1 MIPHHDQFSSSWFH
15 LSASCR
21 AIVSC
26 KILPSVLNSVPPTL
40 SPVGHVDGG
49 DDDDQILT
57 KISLIGTGHGKW
69 MMMVLVVILL
79 SELRRK
85 GG

>member
-1 MIPHHDQFSSSWFH
+1 MIPHHDHHDQFSSSWFH

-40 SPVGHVDGG
+40 SPVGHVDGD

-57 KISLIGTGHGKW
+57 KISLIETGHGKGDDDGAGSHP
-69 MMMVLVVILL
+69 I
-79 SELRRK
+79 E
-85 GG
+85 